1 VTRVTYIHSNYSTE
15 IEEIKLTLNYSYT
28 GVFNPWDR
36 ALYLSVSNH
45 RPFLHRL
52 NFDSPMKGVFQTIFQ
67 RGISSGLY
75 FPLEEI
81 FTIHLKHTFKSA
93 ESETWSLL
101 IAGLMAGAGNGII
114 MNPMSSI
121 KYHYWSHTGG
131 VMTDGGVMTGDKKF
145 SFTSVAHDM
154 FKRGGL
160 RPFFVGVNATI
171 SRDVI
176 FGGIFA
182 YLRHELPKMPF
193 FSTYCAP
200 ASTSSPY
207 THSTSSSQFQRAM
220 NDSALQ
226 ASPIPSSM
234 LTSAGSERKSS
245 QHNTTGDHSTNK
257 IESRHTFLTDLLA
270 GFVATTLSAPLN
282 YVRNIHYSLPP
293 DIKPDSTY
301 TVLSDLWL
309 KACQEKTFIEKASYL
324 QSRLRLGWG
333 TARVGCGMAFAAQC
347 YSFIKTLL

>member
-1 VTRVTYIHSNYSTE
+1 
-15 IEEIKLTLNYSYT
+15 
-28 GVFNPWDR
+28 
-36 ALYLSVSNH
+36 
-45 RPFLHRL
+45 
-52 NFDSPMKGVFQTIFQ
+52 MKGVFQTIFQ

-81 FTIHLKHTFKSA
+81 FTIHLKQTFKSA

-131 VMTDGGVMTGDKKF
+131 VMTDGGVLTGDKKF
-145 SFTSVAHDM
+145 SFTSVAYDM

-193 FSTYCAP
+193 FSTYCSP
-200 ASTSSPY
+200 ASASIPHT
-207 THSTSSSQFQRAM
+207 TSTSSSHSQRAM
-220 NDSALQ
+220 NDSDLQ
-226 ASPIPSSM
+226 ASHIPSGM
-234 LTSAGSERKSS
+234 LTSALSEKKSS
-245 QHNTTGDHSTNK
+245 QHNSIGDHRTNI

-270 GFVATTLSAPLN
+270 GFVATTLSSPLN

-301 TVLSDLWL
+301 TVLSDLWIR
-309 KACQEKTFIEKASYL
+309 ACEEKTFVGKVSHL

-333 TARVGCGMAFAAQC
+333 TARVGCGMAFGAQC
-347 YSFIKTLL
+347 YSIIKALL